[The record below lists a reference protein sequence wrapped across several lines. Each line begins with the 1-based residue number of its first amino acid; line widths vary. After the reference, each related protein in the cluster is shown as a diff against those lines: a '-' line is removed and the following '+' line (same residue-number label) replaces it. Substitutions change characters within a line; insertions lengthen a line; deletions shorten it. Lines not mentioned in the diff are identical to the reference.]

1 VFPRQRRHVLYFLEH
16 AREYHRCFIDT
27 EVDMSAV
34 KHARTQHRARGEHVG
49 TVAILAKATA
59 LAIRKHPEANVVIDH
74 GLFPRARQLDSID
87 CKIVVDREL
96 AMVRSVA
103 GAIVPGADGMALGAI
118 QQTIERYRHEP
129 ADSIPELRQLLAFQ
143 RLPVWLGRILHRT
156 ASKSLRM
163 RAKMEGSYALTSV
176 GHQPVT
182 AAYPAIANTLS
193 FVAGGIFDRVVARDG
208 QPAVRPMMQLTLAF
222 DHAAMDAS
230 LAMEVLCEARR
241 LLETWSC
248 VT

>member
-1 VFPRQRRHVLYFLEH
+1 LYFLEH

-34 KHARTQHRARGEHVG
+34 KHARSQHRARGERVG

-74 GLFPRARQLDSID
+74 GFFARARKLPSID

-96 AMVRSVA
+96 AAVRSVA
-103 GAIVPGADGMALGAI
+103 GAIVPGTDGMALDAI
-118 QQTIERYRHEP
+118 QRSIERYRHQP
-129 ADSIPELRQLLAFQ
+129 ADTIPELRQLLAFQ
-143 RLPVWLGRILHRT
+143 RLPVWLGRVLHRT
-156 ASKSLRM
+156 ASRSLRM

-193 FVAGGIFDRVVARDG
+193 FVAGGVFDRVVVRDG
-208 QPAVRPMMQLTLAF
+208 EPAVRPIMQLTLAF

-241 LLETWSC
+241 LLESWR
-248 VT
+248 

>member
-1 VFPRQRRHVLYFLEH
+1 MFPRQRRHVLYFLEH

-34 KHARTQHRARGEHVG
+34 KLARHQHRARGEQVG

-59 LAIRKHPEANVVIDH
+59 LAIRKHPDANVVIDH
-74 GLFPRARQLDSID
+74 GFFPRARRLPSID
-87 CKIVVDREL
+87 CKIVVDREI
-96 AMVRSVA
+96 AAARSVA
-103 GAIVPGADGMALGAI
+103 GAIITGADAMALGTI

-129 ADSIPELRQLLAFQ
+129 AETIPELRQLMAFQ
-143 RLPVWLGRILHRT
+143 RLPVWLGRTLHRT
-156 ASKSLRM
+156 ASRSLRM
-163 RAKMEGSYALTSV
+163 RAKMEGSYALTSI

-193 FVAGGIFDRVVARDG
+193 FVAGGIFDRVVVRDG
-208 QPAVRPMMQLTLAF
+208 EPAVRPMMQFTLAF

-230 LAMEVLCEARR
+230 LAMEVLCEAKQ
-241 LLETWSC
+241 LLETWS
-248 VT
+248 